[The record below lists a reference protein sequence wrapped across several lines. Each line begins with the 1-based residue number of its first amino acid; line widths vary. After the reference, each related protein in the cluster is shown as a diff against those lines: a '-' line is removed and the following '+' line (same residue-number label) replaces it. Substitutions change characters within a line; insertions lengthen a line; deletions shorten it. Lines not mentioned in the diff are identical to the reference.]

1 MKKISLKKLKN
12 ILNNLND
19 RSIKT
24 YHFNFNEK
32 LFNDI
37 KNDKNIKIM
46 DLFMNYDT
54 KNNLNYVLIIFK
66 DCAMFLQN
74 NKTFLDKSYHLLK
87 DIRSNFD
94 IVLMKNERS
103 IMDHH

>member
-46 DLFMNYDT
+46 DLFINYDT

-74 NKTFLDKSYHLLK
+74 NKTFLDKSYVLLK